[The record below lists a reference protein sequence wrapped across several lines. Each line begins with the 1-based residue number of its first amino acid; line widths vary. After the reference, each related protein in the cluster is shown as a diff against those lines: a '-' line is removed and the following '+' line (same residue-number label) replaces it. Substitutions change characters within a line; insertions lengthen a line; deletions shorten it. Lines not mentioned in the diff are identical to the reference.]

1 MARRKSHAK
10 KRHHTKRRRHSAM
23 HGIGGSVASVAYIAG
38 GAVLATII
46 NQKLVSP
53 MLDKSATMSANTKNI
68 ITGALPIALGIF
80 TPKFVKGAT
89 GANLGSGMIAVGG
102 LKLAQSQISALSG
115 MNGYN
120 YGNKPVQAI
129 AGYQTQT
136 GGNYI
141 AGVGGYQTSTAG
153 NYIAGIAA
161 LTEMEKC

>member
-89 GANLGSGMIAVGG
+89 GANLGSGMIAVGAMNLVKTTG
-102 LKLAQSQISALSG
+102 LISGIGA
-115 MNGYN
+115 NY
-120 YGNKPVQAI
+120 YGNKPVANI
-129 AGYQTQT
+129 AGYQ
-136 GGNYI
+136 GAS
-141 AGVGGYQTSTAG
+141 AGT
-153 NYIAGIAA
+153 YIAGIKNAA
-161 LTEMEKC
+161 IMEAC

>member
-53 MLDKSATMSANTKNI
+53 MLDKSATMSASTKNI

-89 GANLGSGMIAVGG
+89 GANLGSGMIAVGAMNLVKTTG
-102 LKLAQSQISALSG
+102 LISGIGA
-115 MNGYN
+115 NY
-120 YGNKPVQAI
+120 YGNKPVANI
-129 AGYQTQT
+129 AGYQ
-136 GGNYI
+136 GAS
-141 AGVGGYQTSTAG
+141 AGT
-153 NYIAGIAA
+153 YIAGIKNAA
-161 LTEMEKC
+161 IMEAC